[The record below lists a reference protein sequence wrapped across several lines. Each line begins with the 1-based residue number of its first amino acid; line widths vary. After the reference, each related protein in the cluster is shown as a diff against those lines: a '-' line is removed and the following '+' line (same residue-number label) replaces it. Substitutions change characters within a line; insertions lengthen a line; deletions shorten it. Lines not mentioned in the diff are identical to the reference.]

1 MDSSFCS
8 LGLTQTA
15 LLAKVSKQDLLG
27 DVYVG
32 EQSNPVGTISESLVL
47 PNHTLRLFRLL
58 RGICDISQ
66 HPRDQLSDCVGICGS
81 SLTTNSTGW
90 LLRFLS
96 FLDLVSW
103 FGWVSIQPTIQFF
116 TLRLDQKMDGPVNT
130 VVPSSEGERRLDG
143 LRGLEAVCGTG
154 AREGPKGPGRRVWAL
169 KIRWE
174 NMGRVS

>member
-32 EQSNPVGTISESLVL
+32 EQSNSVGTISESLVL

-96 FLDLVSW
+96 FLDVSW

-116 TLRLDQKMDGPVNT
+116 TFSLDQKMDGPVNT
-130 VVPSSEGERRLDG
+130 VGHRAE
-143 LRGLEAVCGTG
+143 
-154 AREGPKGPGRRVWAL
+154 KGRRD
-169 KIRWE
+169 
-174 NMGRVS
+174 